1 MAPLALK
8 SEENNSADRRSS
20 TAVGRFRLFLDII
33 EPTPRP
39 PPWQW
44 KRASRKYL
52 FKSNRRFL
60 VHSFR
65 HGGLGKCFWLAFL
78 PLFSFSF
85 LFSLGKYFGL
95 FSFLSPPPHFYTT
108 HIFSPR
114 LFIGNVKDALRTL
127 ISSETFH
134 FREPQDFFRF
144 FIVSLFFV
152 VVILAWA
159 WFVYCRFVPFFPDL
173 FRTVFLFF
181 LLVAGC
187 RRYPW
192 TAQRR
197 EIFFSLLLYRYF
209 YCLATTAESVS
220 RPHKIAQEVLHAMG
234 YMFRFPPPI
243 SSSSPQHKS
252 YYTTWIH
259 FLRLFGQL
267 DSLSFES
274 YRQGRVLIKR

>member
-197 EIFFSLLLYRYF
+197 EIFFFSSSLPLFLLSSHNSRECVTTAQNCSGSVTRNGVYVSIPPSHFFFFPAAQELLYNMDSFSASIWPIRF
-209 YCLATTAESVS
+209 SLFRILSP
-220 RPHKIAQEVLHAMG
+220 RPCIN
-234 YMFRFPPPI
+234 
-243 SSSSPQHKS
+243 
-252 YYTTWIH
+252 
-259 FLRLFGQL
+259 
-267 DSLSFES
+267 
-274 YRQGRVLIKR
+274 